1 MYPEDLPA
9 ELEVTAWSDSGVVMG
24 VRHKEY
30 PIEGIQFHPESIMT
44 KVGKDILQN
53 FLDMPAR
60 NCRPFRRPMMI
71 QDAIQM
77 LVDGES
83 LTADQATAAMNEIMT
98 GEATPAQVGS
108 FLTALRIKGE
118 TVDEIAGM
126 ARVMREK
133 SLHVSVEG
141 DVVDTCGTG
150 GDGSGS
156 FNIST
161 TAAFV
166 VAGAGV
172 TVAKHGNRA
181 MSGSTGSADVLE
193 ALGVKIA
200 LSPESV
206 ARCLNEAGFG
216 FMFAQGYHPSMRF
229 AAGPRREIGIRTV
242 FNILGPLTNPA
253 GADRQVIGVADPSMA
268 DRMARVLGQLGSR
281 KALVVH
287 GSDGMDEITVTGP
300 STVWQLEN
308 GEVTEFEVTPGD
320 LGVSVSP
327 ADSIRATSSEHS
339 ARIARSVLSGESG
352 PARDVV
358 LLNAAAALVAADRSD
373 SLASGV
379 EVAARSIDSGD
390 AQAKLDAVVEL
401 SQSLD

>member
-1 MYPEDLPA
+1 
-9 ELEVTAWSDSGVVMG
+9 
-24 VRHKEY
+24 
-30 PIEGIQFHPESIMT
+30 
-44 KVGKDILQN
+44 
-53 FLDMPAR
+53 
-60 NCRPFRRPMMI
+60 MI

-83 LTADQATAAMNEIMT
+83 LTADQAAAAMNEIMT

-193 ALGVKIA
+193 ALGVQIA

-287 GSDGMDEITVTGP
+287 GSDGMDEITITGP
-300 STVWQLEN
+300 STSGSWRTGRSL
-308 GEVTEFEVTPGD
+308 
-320 LGVSVSP
+320 
-327 ADSIRATSSEHS
+327 SS
-339 ARIARSVLSGESG
+339 R
-352 PARDVV
+352 
-358 LLNAAAALVAADRSD
+358 
-373 SLASGV
+373 
-379 EVAARSIDSGD
+379 
-390 AQAKLDAVVEL
+390 
-401 SQSLD
+401 

>member
-1 MYPEDLPA
+1 
-9 ELEVTAWSDSGVVMG
+9 
-24 VRHKEY
+24 
-30 PIEGIQFHPESIMT
+30 
-44 KVGKDILQN
+44 
-53 FLDMPAR
+53 
-60 NCRPFRRPMMI
+60 MI
-71 QDAIQM
+71 QNAIQI

-83 LTADQATAAMNEIMT
+83 LSADQATAAMNEIMT
-98 GEATPAQVGS
+98 GEATSAQVGS

-118 TVDEIAGM
+118 TVDEITGM

-150 GDGSGS
+150 GDSSGS

-172 TVAKHGNRA
+172 AVAKHGNRA
-181 MSGSTGSADVLE
+181 MSGSTGSADLLE

-206 ARCLNEAGFG
+206 ARCLNEVGFG

-287 GSDGMDEITVTGP
+287 GSDGMDEITITGP

-308 GEVTEFEVTPGD
+308 GEVTEFEVTPGG
-320 LGVSVSP
+320 LGVSVSS
-327 ADSIRATSSEHS
+327 ADSIQATSAEHS
-339 ARIARSVLSGESG
+339 ARIARSVLAGESG

-358 LLNAAAALVAADRSD
+358 LLNAAAALVAADRAD
-373 SLASGV
+373 SLAAGV
-379 EVAARSIDSGD
+379 ELAARAIDSGD
-390 AQAKLDAVVEL
+390 AQARLDAVVEL

>member
-1 MYPEDLPA
+1 
-9 ELEVTAWSDSGVVMG
+9 
-24 VRHKEY
+24 
-30 PIEGIQFHPESIMT
+30 
-44 KVGKDILQN
+44 
-53 FLDMPAR
+53 
-60 NCRPFRRPMMI
+60 MI

-166 VAGAGV
+166 VAGVGV

-193 ALGVKIA
+193 ALGVQIA

-268 DRMARVLGQLGSR
+268 GRMARVLGQLGSR

-287 GSDGMDEITVTGP
+287 GSDGMDEITITGP
-300 STVWQLEN
+300 STIWQLEN
-308 GEVTEFEVTPGD
+308 GEVTEFEVTPAD
-320 LGVSVSP
+320 LGVSVSS
-327 ADSIRATSSEHS
+327 ADSIRATSAEHS
-339 ARIARSVLSGESG
+339 ARIAHSVLSGDSG

>member
-1 MYPEDLPA
+1 
-9 ELEVTAWSDSGVVMG
+9 
-24 VRHKEY
+24 
-30 PIEGIQFHPESIMT
+30 
-44 KVGKDILQN
+44 
-53 FLDMPAR
+53 
-60 NCRPFRRPMMI
+60 MI
-71 QDAIQM
+71 QDAIQI

-83 LTADQATAAMNEIMT
+83 LSAEQAAAAMNEIMM

-126 ARVMREK
+126 ARVMRQK
-133 SLHVSVEG
+133 SLHVSVDG
-141 DVVDTCGTG
+141 PVVDTCGTG

-206 ARCLNEAGFG
+206 ARCLSEAGFG

-229 AAGPRREIGIRTV
+229 VAGTRREIGIRTV

-253 GADRQVIGVADPSMA
+253 GADRQVIGIADPSMA
-268 DRMARVLGQLGSR
+268 DRMAHVLRQLGSR

-287 GSDGMDEITVTGP
+287 GSDGMDEITITGP

-308 GEVTEFEVTPGD
+308 GEVTEYEVNPGD
-320 LGVSVSP
+320 FGF
-327 ADSIRATSSEHS
+327 SISSAESIQATSAEHS
-339 ARIARSVLSGESG
+339 ARIARSVLAGESG
-352 PARDVV
+352 PARDIV
-358 LLNAAAALVAADRSD
+358 LLNAAAALFAAGKAA
-373 SLASGV
+373 SLDIGV
-379 EVAARSIDSGD
+379 QLAAKSIDSGD

-401 SQSLD
+401 SRSLD